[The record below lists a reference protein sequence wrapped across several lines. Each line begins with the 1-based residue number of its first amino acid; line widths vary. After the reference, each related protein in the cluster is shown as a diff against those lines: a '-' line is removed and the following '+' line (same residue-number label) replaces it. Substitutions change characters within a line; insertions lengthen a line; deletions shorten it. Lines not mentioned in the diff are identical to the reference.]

1 MIRVVIDTNV
11 FVSAVMGG
19 LSRPILDGWRTG
31 QFIFVLSDRI
41 ACEYLNV
48 LKRPKFGLPDSV
60 VEPIVAFL
68 FKKGEF
74 VTPTEKLNVIQDDP
88 KDNMFL
94 EAAVAGSVNWIVS
107 GDKRHLLPL
116 KTFREIP
123 IISTREFLDWLDRI
137 KA

>member
-19 LSRPILDGWRTG
+19 L
-31 QFIFVLSDRI
+31 F
-41 ACEYLNV
+41 
-48 LKRPKFGLPDSV
+48 
-60 VEPIVAFL
+60 
-68 FKKGEF
+68 
-74 VTPTEKLNVIQDDP
+74 
-88 KDNMFL
+88 
-94 EAAVAGSVNWIVS
+94 
-107 GDKRHLLPL
+107 LPL